1 MQVPAN
7 SKIEKAVSKD
17 QARPVLTDPALV
29 IDESGETPAGYLCAT
44 DSYKLVMIPVELE
57 AGDVAGPVPLEAVK
71 AAIKDCHGHVH
82 ANGSAALPDGRSYPR
97 PNGQFPNA
105 LALMPTDD
113 PTTKRFEVGVSA
125 KYLADVAAAMGTET
139 VRLSFLVTDEGIQ
152 LRPILV
158 TPLHGSCARGSR
170 SPVEGAK
177 AIVMPIRL
185 SS

>member
-7 SKIEKAVSKD
+7 SKIERAVSKD
-17 QARPVLTDPALV
+17 QSRPVLTDPALV
-29 IDESGETPAGYLCAT
+29 IDESGETPVGYLCAT
-44 DSYKLVMIPVELE
+44 DSYKLVLIPVELE
-57 AGDVAGPVPLEAVK
+57 EGDVAGPVPLEAVK
-71 AAIKDCHGHVH
+71 AAIKDCHGYVH
-82 ANGSAALPDGRSYPR
+82 ANGAAALPDGPSYPR
-97 PNGQFPNA
+97 PDGKFPDA
-105 LALMPTDD
+105 LALLPDTDAR
-113 PTTKRFEVGVSA
+113 RFEVGVSA

-158 TPLHGSCARGSR
+158 TPLAGAGKRGA
-170 SPVEGAK
+170 VEGAR